1 MLQEKQL
8 LKDSPEYF
16 FVAGMDKYFP
26 TSFWWSLSA
35 LLPYWEEIYPHS
47 SVDKG
52 SACSA
57 GDPGSIHGQEDL
69 LEKEMATHSSILAWK
84 IP

>member
-26 TSFWWSLSA
+26 TSFWWSLSV
-35 LLPYWEEIYPHS
+35 LLPYWKEVFPCLQNLAAIAVLMKDALKLS
-47 SVDKG
+47 LGDK
-52 SACSA
+52 
-57 GDPGSIHGQEDL
+57 
-69 LEKEMATHSSILAWK
+69 
-84 IP
+84 